1 MNISVK
7 TAWNLNNVLVNISA
21 WLLGWLFRRNDYN
34 GTITRL
40 SRVASALDVIPHG
53 NLLPSK

>member
-21 WLLGWLFRRNDYN
+21 WLLGWLYGGDDNY
-34 GTITRL
+34 GTF
-40 SRVASALDVIPHG
+40 
-53 NLLPSK
+53 SK